1 MIRCHQDLVTETI
14 VPSVRETQMKILKKV
29 PQLSE
34 GPKVPSKI
42 LHVSEKDMRKLTEE
56 HKEAEKKAKNTSP
69 RI

>member
-14 VPSVRETQMKILKKV
+14 VPSVRETQMKILKKD

-56 HKEAEKKAKNTSP
+56 HKEAEKKAKNT
-69 RI
+69 